1 MFPIADSI
9 AHRFP
14 PFATWALIALN
25 FFVFICIEE
34 LLDPDAIEALIF
46 KFGLVPA
53 RYFDPHWAETAGLSS
68 SNFFPLLTD
77 QFLHGGLFH
86 IAANMWVLWLFGPSI
101 EDRIGSW
108 AFLLFY
114 LASGMVANFTHMALH
129 PDSVIPIIGASGA
142 IAGILGAYT
151 LTYPRARLIVMV
163 PIFIFPFFFD
173 IAALLFTGFWF
184 VSQFIMGLQEL
195 AHPSLNGGVA
205 FWAHVGGFIFGL
217 FAALIWR
224 FVATRDRPRFADEI
238 YQGFPRAN
246 ER

>member
-25 FFVFICIEE
+25 AGVFLFIEAP
-34 LLDPDAIEALIF
+34 LDPAAIEALVF

-53 RYFDPHWAETAGLSS
+53 RYFDPQWAAAAGLN
-68 SNFFPLLTD
+68 SNIFFPLLTD

-86 IAANMWVLWLFGPSI
+86 LVSNMWALWLLGPSI

-114 LASGMVANFTHMALH
+114 LASGLVANFTHIALH
-129 PDSVIPIIGASGA
+129 PDSVVPIIGASGA
-142 IAGILGAYT
+142 IASVLGAYT
-151 LTYPRARLIVMV
+151 LAFPRARLIVMV

-173 IAALLFTGFWF
+173 IAAVFFTGFWF
-184 VSQFIMGLQEL
+184 LSQFLMGLQEL
-195 AHPSLNGGVA
+195 ASPSLNGGVA

-224 FVATRDRPRFADEI
+224 LTPPRGRARFADEI
-238 YQGFPRAN
+238 YQGFPHVG